1 MVIYK
6 YKLKI
11 EIVQTIK
18 MPANARILSIQAQG
32 NELCLWAEVY
42 VDNQLNDRTFIIRG
56 TGQVFAKGLDVYL
69 ATVQVDGFVWH
80 IYEEPRV

>member
-11 EIVQTIK
+11 EHVQTIK

-32 NELCLWAEVY
+32 NELWLWAEVFSA
-42 VDNQLNDRTFIIRG
+42 NDLSERTFRIYG
-56 TGQVFAKGLDVYL
+56 TGQAFVRGADVYL
-69 ATVQVDGFVWH
+69 ATVQVNSFVWH
-80 IYEEPRV
+80 IYEESRV

>member
-32 NELCLWAEVY
+32 NELCLWAEVFAE
-42 VDNQLNDRTFIIRG
+42 NQLDERTFLIRG
-56 TGQVFAKGLDVYL
+56 TGQAFAKGSDVYL
-69 ATVQVDGFVWH
+69 ATVQVGGFYWH
-80 IYEEPRV
+80 IYEEPCV